1 MSDHSHPKLRLIG
14 SGLIAAALLCA
25 ACAACAAV
33 VAAIASSL
41 LVAAP
46 AHGEAQ
52 GVALTACKGV
62 PKALEA
68 RWGSVSVPVDRAD
81 PGLGT
86 TASPS
91 RSCRAGTPRGRRSE
105 RSSAPAVQVRS

>member
-1 MSDHSHPKLRLIG
+1 MSDHSHPKLRPDRLRADRRG
-14 SGLIAAALLCA
+14 AALRRG
-25 ACAACAAV
+25 AAV

-46 AHGEAQ
+46 AHGQAQ

-68 RWGSVSVPVDRAD
+68 RCGSVSVPVDRAD

-86 TASPS
+86 TSVAFALVPRRDAARPS
-91 RSCRAGTPRGRRSE
+91 LGTIDRS
-105 RSSAPAVQVRS
+105 PAVQARS

>member
-1 MSDHSHPKLRLIG
+1 MSR
-14 SGLIAAALLCA
+14 AAAA
-25 ACAACAAV
+25 
-33 VAAIASSL
+33 VAAIAASL

-46 AHGEAQ
+46 AHGQAQ

-68 RWGSVSVPVDRAD
+68 RCGSVSVPVDRAD

-86 TASPS
+86 TSIGFAVVPRRDAGRPS
-91 RSCRAGTPRGRRSE
+91 LGTMVGPGVRARP
-105 RSSAPAVQVRS
+105 